1 MGRLKTISIRDPS
14 GSLAECAVEV
24 EGFLGLSCL
33 GELRHPLRIGVVGV
47 VVEPHDVAV
56 VTPLLVP
63 DVDDGDAGL
72 AA

>member
-1 MGRLKTISIRDPS
+1 
-14 GSLAECAVEV
+14 VEV